1 MAKQKKKRNKKY
13 KQKYFTGGRVDMS
26 KGGRVSYQV
35 GGNLGKKPEPQDG
48 DDFMSIGGPG
58 GGAIQG
64 AADEPVDIGDI
75 GSDTGGANIPP
86 ITPPVTPPAETPTET
101 PITGTPEQIEQE
113 KRERGVQAGRTAEQI
128 AAGKI
133 PEGTIPTSEAE
144 KVSMEGTEAE
154 TVELEKPKPVEA
166 TKVEQTPEE
175 QVALVDGK
183 IAETPEQVE
192 AATMDPTLVGEEVDV
207 KAAKGKIDEE
217 KLAEAAEVADTPAI
231 EGAKVEI
238 PKGALAEAVVG
249 ELSEDAIAIAAKN
262 AGTSLARITRAKKQL
277 RNAGLNEADI
287 EEIGNDPDALEARL
301 TDFTEEE
308 RGIIEGLP
316 EEALV
321 STQINGLL
329 AGIENGEIPV
339 WAKPAVAQVEQML
352 ARRGMSA
359 STVGRDALLNTIIQA
374 AMPIAQSNAQAI
386 QSSVAQQKSIEAQA
400 AEADAQRQQQVALDK
415 ANKVF
420 QMDLTNLNNAQQ
432 VALSNSRF
440 LQTVGLTE
448 ASNEQQ
454 AAVQNAIIVS
464 QQNLA
469 EANFN
474 QQAQIQNAKAFL
486 AMDMANLNNEQQA
499 NIVKAQQEQQR
510 MLSNQAASNAAKQFN
525 AASEN
530 QTNQFMA
537 SLAANIAQFNIAQ
550 MNNVASFNAQSKN
563 AAAARNANRIAD
575 VNKINAAIMN
585 DITKFNAGLDFSR
598 NQWNAANEQ
607 AVINSNVNWRRQANL
622 ANTAAQNAVNQQNVQ
637 NAFGLTS
644 AALSFIWNELAD
656 QATKDFTASE
666 NAATRKLQAMVAAA
680 SSEGDAAKH
689 WSTNFKNASST
700 IDGIFGKG

>member
-1 MAKQKKKRNKKY
+1 MAKQKKKRNKRY
-13 KQKYFTGGRVDMS
+13 KQKYTTKNRLDMS
-26 KGGRVSYQV
+26 KGGRVGYQ
-35 GGNLGKKPEPQDG
+35 LGKRVEEPKDE
-48 DDFMSIGGPG
+48 FMSIGGPG
-58 GGAIQG
+58 GGAIQTV
-64 AADEPVDIGDI
+64 ADEPREGIEDIPD
-75 GSDTGGANIPP
+75 DDNGGTITPPVTPP
-86 ITPPVTPPAETPTET
+86 ITPPVTPPTET
-101 PITGTPEQIEQE
+101 PVTGTPEQIEQE
-113 KRERGVQAGRTAEQI
+113 KRERGVRAGRTAEQI
-128 AAGKI
+128 AAGQI
-133 PEGTIPTSEAE
+133 PEGTIPTSKAE
-144 KVSMEGTEAE
+144 EVSMEGTEAE
-154 TVELEKPKPVEA
+154 TVKLEKPTPVEA

-192 AATMDPTLVGEEVDV
+192 AVKMDPTLVSEKVDV
-207 KAAKGKIDEE
+207 EAAKGKIDEE

-277 RNAGLNEADI
+277 RNAGLNETDI

-386 QSSVAQQKSIEAQA
+386 QASVSQQKSIEAQA

-420 QMDLTNLNNAQQ
+420 QMDLTNLNNEQQ
-432 VALSNSRF
+432 VALSNSKF

-464 QQNLA
+464 QQNLT

-525 AASEN
+525 SASEN

-537 SLAANIAQFNIAQ
+537 SLAANIAQFNVAQ
-550 MNNVASFNAQSKN
+550 MNNVSSFNAQSKN

-644 AALSFIWNELAD
+644 SALSFIWNELAD

-689 WSTNFKNASST
+689 WSTNFTNASST
-700 IDGIFGKG
+700 IDRIFGT